1 MSGKVFLINVGSNAN
16 HSFCSP
22 IFDDRTFEFIPIPED
37 IEGSY
42 PHGIKYKDL
51 RSYYDPSRDLDLYV
65 PENLREVAMHND
77 PEFDTFTYGDN
88 CDVNPRA
95 SALRKVSR
103 GDFLIFI
110 SRLQNWTKGAPTNIF
125 GFYLIGYIHV
135 DQVVGSVVNPLEK
148 GLMSRFSVNAHV
160 RAAMFDK
167 SMWNSFWLF
176 SGSSWSKRFL
186 KAVPVTK
193 KFCDDV
199 FRKSN
204 GQKWDWGE
212 NRTDLQVIGSYTR
225 TCRPILNSNIES
237 DHKRIDILWKLISK
251 YSE

>member
-1 MSGKVFLINVGSNAN
+1 M
-16 HSFCSP
+16 
-22 IFDDRTFEFIPIPED
+22 
-37 IEGSY
+37 
-42 PHGIKYKDL
+42 
-51 RSYYDPSRDLDLYV
+51 
-65 PENLREVAMHND
+65 
-77 PEFDTFTYGDN
+77 
-88 CDVNPRA
+88 
-95 SALRKVSR
+95 RKVSR

-110 SRLQNWTKGAPTNIF
+110 SRLQNWTKGARTNIF

-225 TCRPILNSNIES
+225 TCRPILNSNTES
-237 DHKRIDILWKLISK
+237 DHKRIDILWKWISK